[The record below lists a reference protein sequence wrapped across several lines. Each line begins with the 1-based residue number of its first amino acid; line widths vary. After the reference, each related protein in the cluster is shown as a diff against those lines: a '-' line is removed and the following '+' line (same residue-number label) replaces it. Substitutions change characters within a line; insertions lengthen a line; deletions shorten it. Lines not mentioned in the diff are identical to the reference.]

1 MLINHSHTNNKDR
14 ELRKDKKHKQRNS
27 RNEMLSNKQ
36 SSFIIYV
43 CIFYFFWSNIYVYIR
58 SSSYR
63 IMQPPV
69 SLMKQRTI
77 KFRFFFFF

>member
-36 SSFIIYV
+36 SFIIYV
-43 CIFYFFWSNIYVYIR
+43 
-58 SSSYR
+58 SYR

-77 KFRFFFFF
+77 KFIFFFFF